1 MKNLL
6 DKNHWLLSRPICH
19 RGLLD
24 ENSIENSL
32 SAYEVAV
39 KKGYPLEIDVYSS
52 SDGILYS
59 FHDANLYRM
68 TKFNG
73 EIFNQDSAT
82 LETLK
87 LNESEQKIPT
97 LKEVLS
103 LIDGKVPLLIEIKNQ
118 PDKKIVQRLVK
129 ELKGY
134 NGDIAVQ
141 TFNPLYLKKLKK
153 LAPNILRGLLT
164 TKVEEYLKDE
174 KTINK
179 LIVKHTPLNFL
190 CKPQFLSVSYQ
201 DLPLKKR
208 KVPII
213 AWTITDK
220 ETEDKISNLCD
231 NILFENFLA

>member
-118 PDKKIVQRLVK
+118 PDKKIIERLIC
-129 ELKGY
+129 ELKDY
-134 NGDIAVQ
+134 NGEYAFQ
-141 TFNPLYLKKLKK
+141 SFNPLYLRKIKK
-153 LAPNILRGLLT
+153 LAPNIPRGLLA

-190 CKPQFLSVSYQ
+190 CKPHFLSVSHQ
-201 DLPLKKR
+201 DLPLKNK
-208 KVPII
+208 KLPVIT
-213 AWTITDK
+213 WTITDK
-220 ETEDKISNLCD
+220 ETETKVRNLCD